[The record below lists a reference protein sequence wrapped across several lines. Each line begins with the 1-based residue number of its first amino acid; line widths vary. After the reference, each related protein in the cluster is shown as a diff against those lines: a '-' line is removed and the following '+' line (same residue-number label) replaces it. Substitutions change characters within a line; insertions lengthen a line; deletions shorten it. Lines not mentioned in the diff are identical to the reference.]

1 MYYKMMKL
9 VAKPDN
15 ELKTFCISNCYI
27 SHETKDSFLV
37 DSKFYQK
44 LFVLLISLST
54 ILIFPESP
62 KDLENICKNYNS
74 IKLCNVW

>member
-9 VAKPDN
+9 VAQPDVK
-15 ELKTFCISNCYI
+15 LKTFCMSTCYI
-27 SHETKDSFLV
+27 PHEKKDSFLV
-37 DSKFYQK
+37 GSKFYQK

-62 KDLENICKNYNS
+62 KNLENICKNYNS